1 MKQIRIVDEEGK
13 PIRYAY
19 LEQEDLK
26 FEFEFYAQDEN
37 EGDYE
42 IIQTVAPAEF
52 ESIATMFG
60 LQPTEDILS
69 LVQEISDSG
78 RGGDLVNALNSKEI
92 KNKLHKWGSYSSFRD
107 RDS

>member
-1 MKQIRIVDEEGK
+1 MKQIRIVDEDGK

-26 FEFEFYAQDEN
+26 FKFEFYAQDEN

-42 IIQTVAPAEF
+42 IIQTVAPTEF

-60 LQPTEDILS
+60 LETTDDILS

-78 RGGDLVNALNSKEI
+78 RGGDLINALNSKEI